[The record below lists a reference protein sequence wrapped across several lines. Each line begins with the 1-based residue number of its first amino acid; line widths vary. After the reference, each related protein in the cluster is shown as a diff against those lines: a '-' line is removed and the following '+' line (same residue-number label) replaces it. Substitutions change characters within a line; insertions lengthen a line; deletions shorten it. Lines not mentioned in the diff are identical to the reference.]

1 MTKHVKP
8 EKIPKKI
15 GIPMILNGIRKD
27 KFSSNLSEFD
37 IQKVPVKKKTNAKE
51 VANKKKIDKISFFSI
66 STFEFFIYKC
76 NY

>member
-27 KFSSNLSEFD
+27 KFSSNFSEFD
-37 IQKVPVKKKTNAKE
+37 IQKVPVKKKPMP
-51 VANKKKIDKISFFSI
+51 KK
-66 STFEFFIYKC
+66 
-76 NY
+76 